1 VTFRLSAPN
10 AGAVYIRGITQQ
22 PIAMQKDAQGV
33 WSATTEALKPDLYG
47 YSFVV
52 DGLSITDPANTRVR
66 PSYHSVRQ
74 SAVLVPG
81 TLPWTRQP
89 DGSRGAVSH
98 HFYHSAVANDDR
110 DFFVYT
116 PPNYD
121 PKRQRPYPV
130 LFLLHGLGDEANA
143 WIEVGGANVTLDNL
157 INQGKAEPM
166 IMVNPLGYGNAG
178 GPAGHLR
185 PGMLPDFVRM
195 LVDEVLPRVEKQYN
209 VSTEP
214 TGRAVAGLSMGGAE
228 AALAGLNYLEKFAWI
243 GSFSGAYNLWPLTRP
258 PENMASAGEAPAGSS
273 AAATQLRL
281 EATALPRTF
290 PTLDAGSNTRIR
302 LLWIACGT
310 SDGLV
315 GVNRQFKHYLDSRG
329 VKATFTEAP
338 GLGHVWPLWRQI
350 LADFAML
357 LFKPDKENGRD

>member
-1 VTFRLSAPN
+1 
-10 AGAVYIRGITQQ
+10 
-22 PIAMQKDAQGV
+22 
-33 WSATTEALKPDLYG
+33 
-47 YSFVV
+47 
-52 DGLSITDPANTRVR
+52 
-66 PSYHSVRQ
+66 
-74 SAVLVPG
+74 
-81 TLPWTRQP
+81 
-89 DGSRGAVSH
+89 
-98 HFYHSAVANDDR
+98 
-110 DFFVYT
+110 
-116 PPNYD
+116 
-121 PKRQRPYPV
+121 
-130 LFLLHGLGDEANA
+130 
-143 WIEVGGANVTLDNL
+143 
-157 INQGKAEPM
+157 
-166 IMVNPLGYGNAG
+166 MVNPLGYGNAG

-258 PENMASAGEAPAGSS
+258 PENMASAGEAAAGSS

-338 GLGHVWPLWRQI
+338 GLGHVWPLWRQN

-357 LFKPDKENGRD
+357 LLSRIRRMEETEMNQYRCLLSLLALLTSLGLCGGLAQTDHIRHSQERGS